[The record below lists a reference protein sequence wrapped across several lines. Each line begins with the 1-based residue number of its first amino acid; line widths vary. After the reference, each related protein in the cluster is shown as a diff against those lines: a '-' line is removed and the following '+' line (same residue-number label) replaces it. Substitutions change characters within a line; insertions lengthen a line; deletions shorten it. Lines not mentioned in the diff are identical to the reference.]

1 MSGATRISKIKF
13 HSISRDVKSGLPTAS
28 VAIKQR
34 VSESTVR
41 SVRRAGTWPKYQAF
55 KRKIADRTAEKR
67 ASEPRPTRVEFAKA
81 AGLKPVTREQ
91 RIEDQF
97 ALELARIQRED
108 AARGASMDEVR
119 SLRHRIE
126 RLENLLAKKTRSF
139 FRFGRN
145 R

>member
-13 HSISRDVKSGLPTAS
+13 HSISRDVKSGMPTAS

-34 VSESTVR
+34 VSESTVHK
-41 SVRRAGTWPKYQAF
+41 VRRFGTWPKYQAF
-55 KRKIADRTAEKR
+55 NHMMADRIAAKR
-67 ASEPRPTRVEFAKA
+67 ARRPRTTKVEFAKA

-108 AARGASMDEVR
+108 IERGIALGEVR

-126 RLENLLAKKTRSF
+126 RLENLLAKKSRSF